1 MPVCCAELSGPEAKA
16 RSRAVVAI
24 PVIFMMI
31 MWGLLG
37 EVSSF
42 GSLKVELQRELELSR
57 IARRQR
63 ISEAA
68 HVRGSRS
75 IDVIRIKFQRRR
87 LGTDRAKLS
96 KQEVRVVEDVEEFRS
111 EFEMHLLA
119 NRKPLDQ

>member
-24 PVIFMMI
+24 PFIFMMI
-31 MWGLLG
+31 MSGLLR

-42 GSLKVELQRELELSR
+42 GSLKVELQRELDLSR

-63 ISEAA
+63 ISELTLT
-68 HVRGSRS
+68 
-75 IDVIRIKFQRRR
+75 KFQGRR

-96 KQEVRVVEDVEEFRS
+96 KQEVRVVEDVEEFRP

-119 NRKPLDQ
+119 NRELFD